1 MRRETRSV
9 RAPPAPAFVVLV
21 KAILK
26 RLSRRIESR
35 GARGVM
41 AISEKA
47 LRESVVAA
55 AARIGEAGFGGA
67 PDGDISVRFA
77 DAILITPSGAPYR
90 SLRPPLLALMA
101 LAGEYG
107 AWKGPIKPAG
117 EWRIHLDIARA
128 RPDVGAVVRFR
139 SPYATALAMAQ
150 KSIPAVHPM
159 IALFGAAEIPC
170 ARYAPMGGKEL
181 ADLALEALG
190 SGHAALLGNYG
201 ALTTGG
207 TLQAA
212 LARAFELET
221 LARLYAI
228 SLSLGKPRVLTEEEA
243 FRIAERLKTS
253 GADIEARI
261 EALAAETRLPA
272 KAKPAVRRPGERK
285 RVARKR
291 KG

>member
-1 MRRETRSV
+1 M
-9 RAPPAPAFVVLV
+9 P
-21 KAILK
+21 
-26 RLSRRIESR
+26 
-35 GARGVM
+35 
-41 AISEKA
+41 
-47 LRESVVAA
+47 
-55 AARIGEAGFGGA
+55 
-67 PDGDISVRFA
+67 
-77 DAILITPSGAPYR
+77 
-90 SLRPPLLALMA
+90 

-190 SGHAALLGNYG
+190 HGHAALLGNYG

-228 SLSLGKPRVLTEEEA
+228 SLSRRKAAR
-243 FRIAERLKTS
+243 
-253 GADIEARI
+253 AD
-261 EALAAETRLPA
+261 
-272 KAKPAVRRPGERK
+272 
-285 RVARKR
+285 RKR
-291 KG
+291 KPSASPSG

>member
-1 MRRETRSV
+1 
-9 RAPPAPAFVVLV
+9 
-21 KAILK
+21 
-26 RLSRRIESR
+26 
-35 GARGVM
+35 M

-55 AARIGEAGFGGA
+55 AARIGDAGFGGA
-67 PDGDISVRFA
+67 SDGDISVRFA

-90 SLRPPLLALMA
+90 SLRPPLLALMP

-107 AWKGPIKPAG
+107 AWKGPTKPAG
-117 EWRIHLDIARA
+117 EWRIHLDVARA
-128 RPDVGAVVRFR
+128 RPDVGAVVRFH

-159 IALFGAAEIPC
+159 IALFGGAEIAC

-190 SGHAALLGNYG
+190 AGHAALLGNYG

-243 FRIAERLKTS
+243 LRIAERLKTS

-261 EALAAETRLPA
+261 AALAAETRLRQGETQDQGRRAGAGEAEAGGEETEGVRGSAA
-272 KAKPAVRRPGERK
+272 KAQRLTGSTAAERSVLLSVYL
-285 RVARKR
+285 R
-291 KG
+291 